1 MKLREVHLLDEA
13 VDDLDQGR
21 AFYDAQKIGVGD
33 YFIESVLGDISSLRL
48 HAGAHRRLHGFF
60 RLLCSRF
67 PFAAYYEIAPKGVI
81 VVAIL
86 DMRRNPSWI
95 QQSLGKRREK

>member
-21 AFYDAQKIGVGD
+21 AFYDAQEIGVGD

-48 HAGAHRRLHGFF
+48 HAVRIDGGTGFSACCVLGF
-60 RLLCSRF
+60 RSPPTTKSF
-67 PFAAYYEIAPKGVI
+67 PRG
-81 VVAIL
+81 
-86 DMRRNPSWI
+86 
-95 QQSLGKRREK
+95 

>member
-1 MKLREVHLLDEA
+1 MIWTKDAPSTMLRKSEWEITSSKA
-13 VDDLDQGR
+13 
-21 AFYDAQKIGVGD
+21 
-33 YFIESVLGDISSLRL
+33 SWGDISSLRL

-95 QQSLGKRREK
+95 QQSLGRRR